1 MGKMTRSLNKNTT
14 LLFFSGDNPVP
25 YVRNVSECIRRI
37 LAPLKI
43 RTCFRPL
50 TTLKRMLVHP
60 KDKIPEDMKR
70 GVVYQIQC
78 GTCKKTYIGQT
89 GRTLKHRVK
98 EHRRALISHNAN
110 FSAVAEHAMRDN
122 HDITWDEAS
131 VIDGN
136 DKWIQRCHL
145 EGWYIRLMKS
155 AMNRDEGFLPS
166 DYDYLIRMVR
176 NRQSSSNS
184 HEH

>member
-1 MGKMTRSLNKNTT
+1 MNGVLDLAYIMTPFWIIFSHVSVILYLHANF
-14 LLFFSGDNPVP
+14 LFIYIYIYLYNPVLLGTFDI
-25 YVRNVSECIRRI
+25 VSFISNTSR
-37 LAPLKI
+37 KYKKFY
-43 RTCFRPL
+43 FRHFNNY
-50 TTLKRMLVHP
+50 TIVF
-60 KDKIPEDMKR
+60 I
-70 GVVYQIQC
+70 
-78 GTCKKTYIGQT
+78 
-89 GRTLKHRVK
+89 
-98 EHRRALISHNAN
+98 RRALISHNAN
-110 FSAVAEHAMRDN
+110 FSAVAEHAMREN
-122 HDITWDEAS
+122 HEIIWDEAR

-176 NRQSSSNS
+176 NRQGSSNS

>member
-1 MGKMTRSLNKNTT
+1 
-14 LLFFSGDNPVP
+14 
-25 YVRNVSECIRRI
+25 
-37 LAPLKI
+37 
-43 RTCFRPL
+43 
-50 TTLKRMLVHP
+50 MLVHP
-60 KDKIPEDMKR
+60 KDKIPEDMKT

-98 EHRRALISHNAN
+98 EHKRALISHNAN
-110 FSAVAEHAMRDN
+110 FSAGAEHTMREN
-122 HDITWDEAS
+122 HEITWDEAR

-145 EGWYIRLMKS
+145 EGWYMYIKLMKS

>member
-1 MGKMTRSLNKNTT
+1 MSEMFQKDISSPLNN
-14 LLFFSGDNPVP
+14 
-25 YVRNVSECIRRI
+25 
-37 LAPLKI
+37 
-43 RTCFRPL
+43 RPL
-50 TTLKRMLVHP
+50 TTLKRMLIHP
-60 KDKIPEDMKR
+60 KDKILEDMKT

-89 GRTLKHRVK
+89 GRSLKHRVK

-110 FSAVAEHAMRDN
+110 FSAVAEHAMREN
-122 HDITWDEAS
+122 HDITWHEAS

-155 AMNRDEGFLPS
+155 AMKGFLPS
-166 DYDYLIRMVR
+166 DYDYWLGTGKAHQIAMSIRLL
-176 NRQSSSNS
+176 SNVYFLFIFYNI
-184 HEH
+184 

>member
-1 MGKMTRSLNKNTT
+1 M
-14 LLFFSGDNPVP
+14 
-25 YVRNVSECIRRI
+25 
-37 LAPLKI
+37 
-43 RTCFRPL
+43 
-50 TTLKRMLVHP
+50 
-60 KDKIPEDMKR
+60 
-70 GVVYQIQC
+70 
-78 GTCKKTYIGQT
+78 
-89 GRTLKHRVK
+89 K

-110 FSAVAEHAMRDN
+110 FSAVAEHAMREN

-155 AMNRDEGFLPS
+155 VMNRDEGFLPS

-176 NRQSSSNS
+176 NRQGSSNS

>member
-1 MGKMTRSLNKNTT
+1 MELLGGT
-14 LLFFSGDNPVP
+14 LGSGDQVIFGAGKPLAVQL
-25 YVRNVSECIRRI
+25 ITII
-37 LAPLKI
+37 LP
-43 RTCFRPL
+43 
-50 TTLKRMLVHP
+50 
-60 KDKIPEDMKR
+60 
-70 GVVYQIQC
+70 
-78 GTCKKTYIGQT
+78 
-89 GRTLKHRVK
+89 
-98 EHRRALISHNAN
+98 S
-110 FSAVAEHAMRDN
+110 SASSNTSLFGSVIVLGSINMREN

-176 NRQSSSNS
+176 NRLGSSNS
-184 HEH
+184 RLLSNVYFLFIFYNI